1 LAIEMEAVRAPLAD
15 GAKVT
20 LMVQLAPEAT
30 ELPQVLDWAK
40 SPAFVPVTD
49 TLEIVKAALPELL
62 TVTAWAALAVERDWL
77 PNVRLRGETLMPAA
91 APVPARLTV

>member
-1 LAIEMEAVRAPLAD
+1 MEAVRAPLAD

-40 SPAFVPVTD
+40 SLAFVPVTD